1 MKHPVFTEE
10 HDLIRAQIRRFV
22 EKRVKP
28 DGPKWEEAGFVPRDV
43 LAEMGSLGL
52 FGLRVPEVLGGSG
65 LDARASV
72 VLAEEVGRST
82 HGGFAI
88 TVLVHTDMAS
98 PHLVRF
104 GTRRQLDQYM
114 PGILAG
120 TTITAVGV
128 TEPGAGSDVAGI
140 RTRAVRDGSH
150 YVLNG
155 TKMFITNGVYGDLYF
170 IAAKTDPEAKGSRAI
185 TMFIVEKGTPGFK
198 VGRALDK
205 TGWRSSDTAELI
217 FEDCRVPAENVL
229 GEENRG
235 FYSIMANFQTER
247 LVIGAMAMAE
257 AREAIRLTFEHVN
270 QRTAFGRPLWDKQAI
285 RQRLSRRLA
294 EVEAARQ
301 LVHHTAW
308 LDAQGGDCVAQ
319 VSMVKALAG
328 DLVNEVLFDCVQFH
342 GGMGFM
348 RETPVE
354 RMSRDVRV
362 QAIGGGA
369 SEVMLEEIAKRFGA
383 AIAD

>member
-1 MKHPVFTEE
+1 MQHPIFTED
-10 HDLIRAQIRRFV
+10 HDLIRRQLRRFV
-22 EKRVKP
+22 DEEVRP
-28 DGPKWEEAGFVPRDV
+28 HGPKWEEAGFVPRAV
-43 LAEMGSLGL
+43 LRQMGGLG
-52 FGLRVPEVLGGSG
+52 FFSLRVPEALGGAG

-104 GTRRQLDQYM
+104 GTKRQLEKYL
-114 PGILAG
+114 PGVLAG
-120 TTITAVGV
+120 ETITAVGV
-128 TEPGAGSDVAGI
+128 TEPAAGSDVAGI
-140 RTRAVRDGSH
+140 RTRAVRDGGD

-155 TKMFITNGVYGDLYF
+155 TKMFITNGVHGDLYF
-170 IAAKTDPEAKGSRAI
+170 IAARSDPEAKGSRA
-185 TMFIVEKGTPGFK
+185 
-198 VGRALDK
+198 DK

-229 GEENRG
+229 GEPNRG

-257 AREAIRLTFEHVN
+257 AREALRLTFEHVSA
-270 QRTAFGRPLWDKQAI
+270 RTAFGKPLWDKQAI

-308 LDAQGGDCVAQ
+308 LDAQGTDCVAQ

-328 DLVNEVLFDCVQFH
+328 DLVNQVLYDCVQFH
-342 GGMGFM
+342 GGMGFV
-348 RETPVE
+348 RETAIE
-354 RMSRDVRV
+354 RMARDARV
-362 QAIGGGA
+362 QSIGGGA
-369 SEVMLEEIAKRFGA
+369 SEVMLEEVAKRFGA
-383 AIAD
+383 ALAD

>member
-1 MKHPVFTEE
+1 M
-10 HDLIRAQIRRFV
+10 A
-22 EKRVKP
+22 
-28 DGPKWEEAGFVPRDV
+28 
-43 LAEMGSLGL
+43 
-52 FGLRVPEVLGGSG
+52 
-65 LDARASV
+65 
-72 VLAEEVGRST
+72 VG
-82 HGGFAI
+82 
-88 TVLVHTDMAS
+88 VHCDMAS
-98 PHLVRF
+98 PHLYWTGSEALKEKF
-104 GTRRQLDQYM
+104 L
-114 PGILAG
+114 PAICAG
-120 TTITAVGV
+120 EKLTAIAV
-128 TEPGAGSDVAGI
+128 TEPGGGSDVAAI
-140 RTRAVRDGSH
+140 RTRAVRDGRH
-150 YVLNG
+150 YVING
-155 TKMFITNGVYGDLYF
+155 AKMFITNGVHGDLYF
-170 IAAKTDPEAKGSRAI
+170 IAARTDPEAKGSRAI
-185 TMFIVEKGTPGFK
+185 TMFIVEKGMPGFK

-229 GEENRG
+229 GEPNRG

-270 QRTAFGRPLWDKQAI
+270 QRTAFGKPLWDKQTI

-308 LDAQGGDCVAQ
+308 LDAEGRDCVAQ

-328 DLVNEVLFDCVQFH
+328 DLVNHVLYDCVQFH
-342 GGMGFM
+342 GGMGFV
-348 RETPVE
+348 RETAVE
-354 RMSRDVRV
+354 RMARDARV

-383 AIAD
+383 ALAD

>member
-1 MKHPVFTEE
+1 MAHPIFSEDQ
-10 HDLIRAQIRRFV
+10 DLIRAQLRRFV
-22 EKRVKP
+22 DERVRP
-28 DGPKWEEAGFVPRDV
+28 HGPKWEEAGFVPREI
-43 LAEMGSLGL
+43 LREMGDLGFL
-52 FGLRVPEVLGGSG
+52 SLRVPEALGGAG

-72 VLAEEVGRST
+72 VLAEEVGRSSF
-82 HGGFAI
+82 GGFAI

-104 GTRRQLDQYM
+104 GSKRQLEKYL
-114 PGILAG
+114 PGIMAG
-120 TTITAVGV
+120 RTVTAVGV

-140 RTRAVRDGSH
+140 RTRAVHDGDA

-155 TKMFITNGVYGDLYF
+155 AKMFITNGVHGDLYF
-170 IAAKTDPEAKGSRAI
+170 IAARTDPEAKGSRAI
-185 TMFIVEKGTPGFK
+185 TMFIVEKGTPGFR
-198 VGRALDK
+198 VGRVLDK
-205 TGWRSSDTAELI
+205 TGWRSSDTAELV
-217 FEDCRVPAENVL
+217 FEDCRVPVENVL

-257 AREAIRLTFEHVN
+257 AREALRLTFDYVN
-270 QRTAFGRPLWDKQAI
+270 QRTAFGMPLWDKQAI
-285 RQRLSRRLA
+285 RQRLSKRLA

-308 LDAQGGDCVAQ
+308 LDAQGTDCVAQ

-328 DLVNEVLFDCVQFH
+328 DLVNAVLYDCVQFH
-342 GGMGFM
+342 GGAGFM
-348 RETPVE
+348 RETAVE
-354 RMSRDVRV
+354 RMSRDARV

>member
-1 MKHPVFTEE
+1 MTHPIFTEE
-10 HDLIRAQIRRFV
+10 HDLIRAQLRRFV
-22 EKRVKP
+22 EERVKP
-28 DGPKWEEAGFVPRDV
+28 EGPKWEQAGFVPREV
-43 LAEMGSLGL
+43 LRQMGELG
-52 FGLRVPEVLGGSG
+52 FFSLRVPEALGGAG

-98 PHLVRF
+98 PHLLRF
-104 GTRRQLDQYM
+104 GDKRQLEKYL
-114 PGILAG
+114 PGIMAG

-140 RTRAVRDGSH
+140 RTRAVRDGNH

-155 TKMFITNGVYGDLYF
+155 AKMFITNGVHGDLYF
-170 IAAKTDPEAKGSRAI
+170 VAAKSGDAGRNRQ
-185 TMFIVEKGTPGFK
+185 MFMVEKGTPGFR

-229 GEENRG
+229 GEPNRG

-257 AREAIRLTFEHVN
+257 AHEAIRLTFDYVN
-270 QRTAFGRPLWDKQAI
+270 QRTAFGAPLWEKQTI

-308 LDAQGGDCVAQ
+308 LDAEGRDCVAQ

-328 DLVNEVLFDCVQFH
+328 DLVNQVLYDCVQFH
-342 GGMGFM
+342 GGMGFI
-348 RETPVE
+348 RETAIE
-354 RMSRDVRV
+354 RMSRDARV

-369 SEVMLEEIAKRFGA
+369 SEVMLEEIAKRFGQA
-383 AIAD
+383 LSE

>member
-1 MKHPVFTEE
+1 MAHPIFTED
-10 HDLIRAQIRRFV
+10 HDLIRAQLRRFV
-22 EKRVKP
+22 DEKVKP
-28 DGPKWEEAGFVPRDV
+28 HGPKWEEAGFVPREV
-43 LAEMGSLGL
+43 LREMGELG
-52 FGLRVPEVLGGSG
+52 FFSLRVPEAMGGAG

-104 GTRRQLDQYM
+104 GTKRQLEKYL
-114 PGILAG
+114 PGVMAG
-120 TTITAVGV
+120 KIITAVGV

-140 RTRAVRDGSH
+140 RTRAVRDGSD

-155 TKMFITNGVYGDLYF
+155 TKMFI
-170 IAAKTDPEAKGSRAI
+170 I
-185 TMFIVEKGTPGFK
+185 EKGTPGFK

-229 GEENRG
+229 GEPNRG

-257 AREAIRLTFEHVN
+257 AREAIRLTYDHVSH
-270 QRTAFGRPLWDKQAI
+270 RTAFGKPLWDKQAI
-285 RQRLSRRLA
+285 PHRLSRRLA
-294 EVEAARQ
+294 EVE
-301 LVHHTAW
+301 
-308 LDAQGGDCVAQ
+308 
-319 VSMVKALAG
+319 
-328 DLVNEVLFDCVQFH
+328 
-342 GGMGFM
+342 
-348 RETPVE
+348 
-354 RMSRDVRV
+354 
-362 QAIGGGA
+362 
-369 SEVMLEEIAKRFGA
+369 
-383 AIAD
+383 